1 MNPTTP
7 LIEKKTVDKLFYI
20 GMLIKAG
27 AAIFEIGTGIFAIFL
42 TTNEVLHVT
51 QLLVEGKL
59 AADPDNFLA
68 NYILDLGFSFTPGQ
82 TNLFLFLY
90 LAGHGVVNM
99 FLVISLLKKKMWAYP
114 LSLVIFGRSSPMRAG
129 RFTFPIRFSSPPSP
143 LSIWLSSGSFGGNI
157 GICGESVMISFSLS
171 NGVFQANMKS
181 IPVSQDTLR
190 ARLMVGLLPL
200 KEAIGVRIPGPQLIF
215 KRKNRVEISRF

>member
-7 LIEKKTVDKLFYI
+7 LIEKKTVDKLFHI
-20 GMLIKAG
+20 GMLIKAV

-59 AADPDNFLA
+59 AVDPDNFLA

-114 LSLVIFGRSSPMRAG
+114 LSLVIFGSFVAYEGWQVYFSHSLLLAA
-129 RFTFPIRFSSPPSP
+129 FTAFD
-143 LSIWLSSGSFGGNI
+143 LAVIWLI
-157 GICGESVMISFSLS
+157 WREYRYM
-171 NGVFQANMKS
+171 
-181 IPVSQDTLR
+181 R
-190 ARLMVGLLPL
+190 R
-200 KEAIGVRIPGPQLIF
+200 
-215 KRKNRVEISRF
+215 KRND

>member
-7 LIEKKTVDKLFYI
+7 LIEKKTVDKLFHI

-27 AAIFEIGTGIFAIFL
+27 AAIFEIGTGILAFFL

-51 QLLVEGKL
+51 QLLVQGKL
-59 AADPDNFLA
+59 AVDPDNLLA

-82 TNLFLFLY
+82 TNWFLFIY

-114 LSLVIFGRSSPMRAG
+114 LSLLIFGAFVAYEAWQVFFTHSPFLAA
-129 RFTFPIRFSSPPSP
+129 FTIFD
-143 LSIWLSSGSFGGNI
+143 LAVIWLI
-157 GICGESVMISFSLS
+157 W
-171 NGVFQANMKS
+171 
-181 IPVSQDTLR
+181 
-190 ARLMVGLLPL
+190 
-200 KEAIGVRIPGPQLIF
+200 KEYRYMR
-215 KRKNRVEISRF
+215 RKHSHTA